1 MRAIVH
7 DIYGSA
13 DVARLDD
20 VPVPVPGP
28 GDVLVRVRAASLN
41 AIDLDYLHG
50 RPAFARLGTGLL
62 RPRLRTLGV
71 DAAGEVEAVGAGVTD
86 LRPGDRVLG
95 DLSTHAHGAFAE
107 LACAP
112 ERAWIRLAETIAF
125 PDAATVPHAALLAY
139 QGLAGRGH
147 GVRPGDHVL
156 VDGASG
162 NVGPWAVQLAKAWG
176 AEVTGVCSTAK
187 MDFVRSIGADDVID
201 YTRDDVTRLG
211 RRWDL
216 ILDMTG
222 SHPIAEMRRALA
234 RDGRYVMLG
243 GSTPRILGALV
254 VGPVIGLASDKRAN
268 LMLWWKPGDPT
279 DLAAVCDLM
288 EAGRIRPSIDRTFP
302 LEEGQAALRYLD
314 ERRARGKVVLLP

>member
-28 GDVLVRVRAASLN
+28 GDVLVRVRATSLN

-50 RPAFARLGTGLL
+50 RPAFARIGTGLR

-71 DAAGEVEAVGAGVTD
+71 DAAGEVEAVGASVTD

-107 LACAP
+107 PACAP
-112 ERAWIRLAETIAF
+112 ERAWIRMPATVSFL
-125 PDAATVPHAALLAY
+125 DAATIPHAALLAY

-147 GVRPGDHVL
+147 GIRPGDRGL

-162 NVGPWAVQLAKAWG
+162 NVGPWAVQLRRRG
-176 AEVTGVCSTAK
+176 AR
-187 MDFVRSIGADDVID
+187 RSRASAAP
-201 YTRDDVTRLG
+201 
-211 RRWDL
+211 RRW
-216 ILDMTG
+216 TSSG
-222 SHPIAEMRRALA
+222 RPARTTSSTTRATTSPAGPAPGPDPRHDGLPPDRGDAPRA
-234 RDGRYVMLG
+234 R
-243 GSTPRILGALV
+243 
-254 VGPVIGLASDKRAN
+254 
-268 LMLWWKPGDPT
+268 
-279 DLAAVCDLM
+279 
-288 EAGRIRPSIDRTFP
+288 AGRAIRDARRID
-302 LEEGQAALRYLD
+302 AAD
-314 ERRARGKVVLLP
+314 PRRARRGDR